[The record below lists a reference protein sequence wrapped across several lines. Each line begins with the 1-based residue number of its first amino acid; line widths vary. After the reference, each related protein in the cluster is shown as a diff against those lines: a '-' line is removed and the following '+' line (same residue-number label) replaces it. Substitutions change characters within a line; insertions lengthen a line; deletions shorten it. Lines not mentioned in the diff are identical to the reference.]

1 MALKV
6 KVGVIFGGKSVEHEV
21 SVISG
26 LQALKNLNTE
36 KYEPRAI
43 YINKKG
49 EMYTGDELCEIKNF
63 AGNID
68 ALCAKSTRV
77 TLVNDGGKINIVRY
91 PAKAFGKNVVDYIDV
106 ALPVV
111 HGTNVEDG
119 TLSGFL
125 HSISCP
131 YVGCDILSSALGMDK
146 YAAKVVMKAAGIP
159 VLDCVVFSRREYA
172 LGVDDVIEKIEVAT
186 RYPVIVKPVNLGSSV
201 GIKKAK
207 DREALADALEY
218 AYEFAD
224 RVLVENAVVNMREI
238 NCSVLGDKDGAR
250 ASECEEPINHDEIL
264 SYADK
269 YLSGGKSGSKG
280 GTKSAG
286 MADTKRL
293 LPAPIS
299 AEMKEKIQNYA
310 VGAFLSL
317 GCSGVS
323 RVDFLIDKDTDEI
336 YVNEINTIPGSL
348 SFYLWEATG
357 LKYPELLDEIIR
369 LALKRER
376 EEGKI
381 NYSFDTNIL
390 SGVSFGGAKGKA

>member
-6 KVGVIFGGKSVEHEV
+6 NVGVLFGGKSVEHEV

-26 LQALKNLNTE
+26 LQAYRNLDQE
-36 KYEPRAI
+36 KYRPIAI
-43 YINKKG
+43 YISKKG
-49 EMYTGDELCEIKNF
+49 EMYVGDKLSEISSFSGDIN
-63 AGNID
+63 
-68 ALCAKSTRV
+68 ALLKESTRV

-91 PAKAFGKNVVDYIDV
+91 PAKTFAKNILDTIDV

-131 YVGCDILSSALGMDK
+131 YAGCDILSSALGMDK
-146 YAAKVVMKAAGIP
+146 YAAKMIMKAAGLP
-159 VLDCVVFSRREYA
+159 VLDCVVFSRREYQ
-172 LGVDDVIEKIEVAT
+172 LGTEKVIGKIEAQT

-201 GIKKAK
+201 GIKKASDK
-207 DREALADALEY
+207 EALVDALEY
-218 AYEFAD
+218 AFEFAD
-224 RVLVENAVVNMREI
+224 RVLVENAVINMREI
-238 NCSVLGDKDGAR
+238 NCSVLGDKDGAK

-269 YLSGGKSGSKG
+269 YLSGGKGSKG
-280 GTKSAG
+280 GSKSAG

-299 AEMKEKIQNYA
+299 DEMKIKVQEYA
-310 VGAFLSL
+310 VGAFMSL

-323 RVDFLIDKDTDEI
+323 RVDFLVDKDTDEI
-336 YVNEINTIPGSL
+336 YINEINTIPGSL

-357 LKYPELLDEIIR
+357 LKYPDLLDELIR

-376 EEGKI
+376 EEEKL
-381 NYSFDTNIL
+381 NFSFDTNIL
-390 SGVSFGGAKGKA
+390 SGVSLGGAKGKA

>member
-1 MALKV
+1 MYVGDKLSEISSFSGDINAL
-6 KVGVIFGGKSVEHEV
+6 
-21 SVISG
+21 
-26 LQALKNLNTE
+26 LKE
-36 KYEPRAI
+36 
-43 YINKKG
+43 
-49 EMYTGDELCEIKNF
+49 
-63 AGNID
+63 
-68 ALCAKSTRV
+68 STRV

-91 PAKAFGKNVVDYIDV
+91 PAKALAKNILDTIDV

-131 YVGCDILSSALGMDK
+131 YAGCDILSSALGMDK
-146 YAAKVVMKAAGIP
+146 YAAKMIMKAAGLP
-159 VLDCVVFSRREYA
+159 VLDCVVFSRREYQ
-172 LGVDDVIEKIEVAT
+172 LGTEKVIGKIEAQT

-201 GIKKAK
+201 GIKKASDK
-207 DREALADALEY
+207 EALVDALEY
-218 AYEFAD
+218 AFEFAD
-224 RVLVENAVVNMREI
+224 RVLVENAVINMREI
-238 NCSVLGDKDGAR
+238 NCSVLGDKDGAK

-269 YLSGGKSGSKG
+269 YLSGGKGSKG
-280 GTKSAG
+280 GSKSAG

-299 AEMKEKIQNYA
+299 DEMKIKVQEYA
-310 VGAFLSL
+310 VGAFMSL

-323 RVDFLIDKDTDEI
+323 RVDFLVDKDTDEI
-336 YVNEINTIPGSL
+336 YINEINTIPGSL

-357 LKYPELLDEIIR
+357 LKYPDLLDELIR

-376 EEGKI
+376 EEEKL
-381 NYSFDTNIL
+381 NFSFDTNIL
-390 SGVSFGGAKGKA
+390 SGVSLGGTKGKA

>member
-26 LQALKNLNTE
+26 IQAYKNLDAE
-36 KYEPRAI
+36 KYQPVAI
-43 YINKKG
+43 YISKKG
-49 EMYTGDELCEIKNF
+49 EMYTGE
-63 AGNID
+63 
-68 ALCAKSTRV
+68 ALSDISAFSGDINSLIESCTRI
-77 TLVNDGGKINIVRY
+77 TLVNDCGKINLVRY
-91 PAKAFGKNVVDYIDV
+91 PSKLFTKNVVDSIDV

-119 TLSGFL
+119 TLAGYL
-125 HSISCP
+125 HAIGCP
-131 YVGCDILSSALGMDK
+131 YAGCDVLSSALGMDK
-146 YAAKVVMKAAGIP
+146 YAAKIIMKAAGLP
-159 VLDCVVFSRREYA
+159 VLDCVVASRREFM
-172 LGVDDVIEKIEVAT
+172 LEKQQVILKIEAAT

-207 DREALADALEY
+207 DTEALCDALSY
-218 AYEFAD
+218 AYEFSD

-269 YLSGGKSGSKG
+269 YLSGGKGGSKG
-280 GTKSAG
+280 GAKSSG
-286 MADTKRL
+286 MADAKRL
-293 LPAPIS
+293 LPAPIDS
-299 AEMKEKIQNYA
+299 EMKTKIQKYA
-310 VGAFLSL
+310 IEAFQSL

-323 RVDFLIDKDTDEI
+323 RVDFLVDKDTDEVYI
-336 YVNEINTIPGSL
+336 NEINTIPGSL

-357 LKYPELLDEIIR
+357 MKYPALLDELIR

-376 EEGKI
+376 DEEKL
-381 NYSFDTNIL
+381 NFSFDTNIL
-390 SGVSFGGAKGKA
+390 SGAVLGGSKGKA